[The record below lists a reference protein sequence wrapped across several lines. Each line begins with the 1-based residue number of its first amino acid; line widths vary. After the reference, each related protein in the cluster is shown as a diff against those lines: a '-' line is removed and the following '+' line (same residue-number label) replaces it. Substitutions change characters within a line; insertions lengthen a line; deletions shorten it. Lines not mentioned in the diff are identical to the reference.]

1 MISELHESMK
11 ANVKQNILIA
21 EDYIESLPIQIV
33 LYHQKKEKK
42 REKKNLSTDK

>member
-1 MISELHESMK
+1 MVLHEISPQSELHESMK

-33 LYHQKKEKK
+33 LYH
-42 REKKNLSTDK
+42 